1 METWVDGFAFS
12 DITARQELVS
22 SQREEIEKQRKLV
35 GKKKGPFSSP
45 REQLEKEELLKMRTA
60 VLKKV

>member
-35 GKKKGPFSSP
+35 GKKKGPFASP

-60 VLKKV
+60 VRKKV